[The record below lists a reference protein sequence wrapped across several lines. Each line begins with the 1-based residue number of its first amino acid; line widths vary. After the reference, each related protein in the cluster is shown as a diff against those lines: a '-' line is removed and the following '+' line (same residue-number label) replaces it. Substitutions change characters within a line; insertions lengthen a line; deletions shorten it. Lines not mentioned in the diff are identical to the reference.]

1 MSASSRKDL
10 LKELLSTNA
19 VADPGEGPGG
29 QAPLFFT
36 KLAEKNFLETAPPPP
51 RLSKDL
57 DDRAPSLS
65 QGLEL
70 VTGKGHPLKP
80 DPLNHVNTGQV
91 IRARFPR
98 EQSFICCFILQP

>member
-10 LKELLSTNA
+10 LKVLLSTNA
-19 VADPGEGPGG
+19 VADPGEGLGGPGARG
-29 QAPLFFT
+29 SGPPIFYQTGRKKFFGDR
-36 KLAEKNFLETAPPPP
+36 PPP

-70 VTGKGHPLKP
+70 VTGTGHPLTMLTQGK
-80 DPLNHVNTGQV
+80 
-91 IRARFPR
+91 
-98 EQSFICCFILQP
+98 

>member
-10 LKELLSTNA
+10 LKVLLSTNA
-19 VADPGEGPGG
+19 LADPGEGPGG
-29 QAPLFFT
+29 PGARGPGGPAPLFFT

-70 VTGKGHPLKP
+70 VTGTGHTLTMLTQGK
-80 DPLNHVNTGQV
+80 
-91 IRARFPR
+91 
-98 EQSFICCFILQP
+98 